1 MQVVHANSL
10 PLEARSEGGRE
21 GTWER
26 RRVMRGGGA
35 RDGFSL
41 VIYYHDGSFFSPRHH
56 HNFDQFRYQ
65 LDGVADFDRNGKMKP
80 GTLGYFPEGA
90 YYGPTS
96 GPAHTVAVLQF
107 GGPSGQGYLSSDQRR
122 VAMDTLRKQGR
133 FESGVFKR
141 YADVEGKRNQDSFE
155 AIWEAANGRK
165 LVYPTPQYDSAVM
178 VATEAVSWRP
188 LAGAPG
194 LREKHLGIFTDCE
207 IKAARYGLEVAS
219 SFTAKGRGI
228 YMVISGTGRLE
239 EEHFEPLTTV
249 YLGDGETVQFRAET
263 QTDILFMGMPAE
275 RLMAAPDTP
284 AETPAR
290 AAA

>member
-10 PLEARSEGGRE
+10 PLEARSEGGRQ
-21 GTWER
+21 GAWER

-41 VIYYHDGSFFSPRHH
+41 VIYYHDGSFYSPRHH

-65 LDGVADFDRNGKMKP
+65 LDGVADFDRNGKMRP
-80 GTLGYFPEGA
+80 STLGYFPEGA

-122 VAMDTLRKQGR
+122 GAMDILREQGR
-133 FESGVFKR
+133 FERGVFR
-141 YADVEGKRNQDSFE
+141 RNADLEGKRNQDSFE

-178 VATEAVSWRP
+178 IATDAVPWRP
-188 LAGAPG
+188 TPGAPG
-194 LREKHLGIFTDCE
+194 LREKHLGTFTDCK
-207 IKAARYGLEVAS
+207 IKAARYGLDIGM
-219 SFTAKGRGI
+219 SFAAEGRGI
-228 YMVISGTGRLE
+228 YMVLSGKGRLGE
-239 EEHFEPLTTV
+239 EPFEPLTTV
-249 YLGDGETVQFRAET
+249 YLDDGETAEFRAET
-263 QTDILFMGMPAE
+263 PTDILLMGMPAE
-275 RLMAAPDTP
+275 RLMAAPDAP
-284 AETPAR
+284 AETLAK